1 LWPETVRAD
10 GAKSIGRRQGRL
22 EGIPRAKVQEG
33 WSGTELITGKQLQG
47 RVMLEPHGVA
57 VVERKK

>member
-1 LWPETVRAD
+1 MKHSPA
-10 GAKSIGRRQGRL
+10 GIG
-22 EGIPRAKVQEG
+22 QEG

-57 VVERKK
+57 IVQRKK